1 MFHSLAMIH
10 YFNFDLSCKQEKI
23 MQEKLCANHDGL
35 AHAFA
40 RASHFLYDCRS
51 QRSCMSTRWWLST
64 PVRPGR
70 PTVLSA
76 PSCSGILL
84 AEFMAVHIHFN
95 LTLFSSQILFM
106 DFLSAMPRC
115 TRQKSISFTPP
126 FLKSWA
132 GEDDPDLNSEE
143 YFQQVISKMDKVS
156 MHDAWSILVPYIF
169 SFDHSTKFRCTRQ
182 GSKFVFPPL
191 SCFRVPVTLFQ
202 LSRGTVQ
209 RCARLERVWTTTCVI
224 PHHHCCK
231 DLH

>member
-1 MFHSLAMIH
+1 MFYSLAMTH
-10 YFNFDLSCKQEKI
+10 YLSCKQEKI
-23 MQEKLCANHDGL
+23 IQRKLCANHNGL
-35 AHAFA
+35 AHTFA
-40 RASHFLYDCRS
+40 RASYFLYDCRS

-106 DFLSAMPRC
+106 DFLSAKLRC
-115 TRQKSISFTPP
+115 TRQGSISFTPP
-126 FLKSWA
+126 PFKS
-132 GEDDPDLNSEE
+132 
-143 YFQQVISKMDKVS
+143 
-156 MHDAWSILVPYIF
+156 
-169 SFDHSTKFRCTRQ
+169 
-182 GSKFVFPPL
+182 
-191 SCFRVPVTLFQ
+191 FRVPVTLFQ

-209 RCARLERVWTTTCVI
+209 RCAWLERVWTTTCVI